1 MINKYFKR
9 PSGELLVDPIESNYS
24 DLTSV
29 TDKEFK
35 KLLAIKN
42 APAPLTSVQVRDNA
56 LAAIESYDFK
66 DGRVIQ
72 IRLKDRD
79 NLIGGIKKATPVWK
93 MLDNKVYSVTPED
106 LQVALDYLEAQF
118 AAVWMTHFADL
129 EQGKT
134 FAELEAEAKAK
145 ADAEAEAKA
154 DAEAKAKADAETPT
168 ADEEEQTP

>member
-1 MINKYFKR
+1 MKNFKR
-9 PSGELLVDPIESNYS
+9 PSGELLENPIQSNYS

-42 APAPLTSVQVRDNA
+42 TPAPLTSVQMRDNA

-79 NLIGGIKKATPVWK
+79 NLIGGIKKETRLWK
-93 MLDNKVYSVTPED
+93 MLDNKVYSVTPAD
-106 LQVALDYLEAQF
+106 LQVALDDLEAQF
-118 AAVWMTHFADL
+118 DAIWMTHFADL
-129 EQGKT
+129 EKGVLK
-134 FAELEAEAKAK
+134 
-145 ADAEAEAKA
+145 
-154 DAEAKAKADAETPT
+154 
-168 ADEEEQTP
+168 